1 MSRFSSGRVARCGQG
16 LYAPPAE
23 LRADLFPS
31 ADRQQCRL
39 PTGFRRG
46 MEIHME
52 YLNLVQYIIL
62 VLLIVALAAALFAED
77 FRFTK
82 YDRQGFDKKGFHKN
96 GTKYDDDGYDCFG
109 YDKNG
114 YNREGYN
121 SRGRNAR
128 GQYNRFYD
136 IEDFEKGC
144 FSADGFLDPRDN
156 PVAVTDHARIRM
168 QERMGIQNPDRMETL
183 AFDAYRFGRS
193 ARQLPNGVCGSGS
206 GYRRAA
212 YRRAAGKTYC
222 AALPELRVYFFGRK
236 CADNRI

>member
-1 MSRFSSGRVARCGQG
+1 MSVFPPVARCGQG

-193 ARQLPNGVCGSGS
+193 ARQLPKAS
-206 GYRRAA
+206 
-212 YRRAAGKTYC
+212 
-222 AALPELRVYFFGRK
+222 AALVRDIEERHIEELQEKPIVLLYRNYVYIFS
-236 CADNRI
+236 AENVLITV